1 MIKDKILTT
10 ILSYSDKPIKQY
22 KTRINATNDIN
33 CGQDFDVFQGLSLF
47 PSDGK
52 RFA

>member
-33 CGQDFDVFQGLSLF
+33 FDVFQGLSLF